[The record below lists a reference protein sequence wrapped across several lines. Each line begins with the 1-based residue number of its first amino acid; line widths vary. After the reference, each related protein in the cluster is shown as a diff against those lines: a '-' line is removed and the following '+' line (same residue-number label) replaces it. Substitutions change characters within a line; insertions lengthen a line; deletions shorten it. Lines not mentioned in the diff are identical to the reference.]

1 MENDLNTNLKRM
13 LHRCAFLQMA
23 IREGLPPIG
32 IAVQARHL
40 QTILDELIPQLDTAQ
55 DQIIA
60 MNAIDEATENG
71 LMYFLGV
78 TDADTD

>member
-1 MENDLNTNLKRM
+1 MADLNTNLERM

-32 IAVQARHL
+32 IAVQAKSL
-40 QTILDELIPQLDTAQ
+40 QNILDELIPQLNETAS
-55 DQIIA
+55 DQMIK
-60 MNAIDEATENG
+60 MNALDENTENG

-78 TDADTD
+78 TDADTN